1 MPPGTAQS
9 GQVRAK
15 RPSSPGLRPPAQERL
30 PSVGRASPTWR
41 YLPHALVVTFATVVL
56 PLLLVELL
64 ELLTGERSIFLSIAL
79 AVALSAAIA
88 TAGSW
93 LWQRMPA
100 SRDILFG
107 DLMVLGFVRRVRAER
122 RLSEV
127 TRLLRTDPLSPD
139 GVRSTREERIQIL
152 ERLARSLEARDP
164 FMLGHSR
171 RVARS
176 AQMVAERMGLPPELV
191 TKVQIAASVHDTGK
205 INTPAR
211 ILNKPGAL
219 TDEEFEV
226 IRRHPGDGA
235 DMLEPL
241 GDPEI
246 MAMVR
251 HHHERLDG
259 SGYPDGLAG
268 DEIPLGAR
276 IIAVADTFDAITSV
290 RPYRPP
296 RKQQAALRILK
307 EDAGARLDP
316 QVVATFL
323 SCYSGRR
330 TAAWSSLAV
339 AAPERFVGVLTGGGA
354 GPLTQGAAATL
365 ALAGLGGAFVNP
377 ALERDA
383 PPAKVAASPDRGPPE
398 LRHGHTAARAVD
410 DRLEAGRHGRS
421 RKPSGS
427 GDVDRQATRTA
438 PDGTTGGS
446 PPTQPVP
453 AGGSQPTS
461 PTREDGPADAVDGGT
476 VAELRQTL
484 LDLLRSRGGDAPAL
498 PEPPALPGAP
508 ELPSPPGL

>member
-1 MPPGTAQS
+1 
-9 GQVRAK
+9 
-15 RPSSPGLRPPAQERL
+15 
-30 PSVGRASPTWR
+30 
-41 YLPHALVVTFATVVL
+41 VVTFATVVL

-107 DLMVLGFVRRVRAER
+107 DLMVLGFVRRLRAER

-139 GVRSTREERIQIL
+139 GVRSTRDERIQIL

-176 AQMVAERMGLPPELV
+176 AQMVAERMGLPPELL

-205 INTPAR
+205 INTPAH

-226 IRRHPGDGA
+226 VKRHPGDGA
-235 DMLEPL
+235 DMLAPL

-259 SGYPDGLAG
+259 SGYPAGLAG

-290 RPYRPP
+290 RPYRAP
-296 RKQQAALRILK
+296 RKQRAALKILK
-307 EDAGARLDP
+307 EEAGGRLDP

-339 AAPERFVGVLTGGGA
+339 AAPERLLGLVTGGA
-354 GPLTQGAAATL
+354 GPLAQGAAATI
-365 ALAGLGGAFVNP
+365 AVAGLGGAFLNP
-377 ALERDA
+377 TVERDA
-383 PPAKVAASPDRGPPE
+383 PPAKVAASPDRAPVE
-398 LRHGHTAARAVD
+398 LRHGHTAAQAVD
-410 DRLEAGRHGRS
+410 DRPEAGRHGRS
-421 RKPSGS
+421 RKPNGS
-427 GDVDRQATRTA
+427 GDVDRQAPRTA
-438 PDGTTGGS
+438 PDGTTVGA

-453 AGGSQPTS
+453 TGGSQPTV
-461 PTREDGPADAVDGGT
+461 PTREDGPADPVDGGT
-476 VAELRQTL
+476 VAELRQAL
-484 LDLLRSRGGDAPAL
+484 LDLLRSRGGDPPAL